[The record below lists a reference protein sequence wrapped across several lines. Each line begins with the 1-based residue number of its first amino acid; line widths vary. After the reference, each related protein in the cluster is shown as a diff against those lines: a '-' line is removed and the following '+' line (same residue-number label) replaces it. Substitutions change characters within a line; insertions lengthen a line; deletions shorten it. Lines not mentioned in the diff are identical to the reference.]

1 LIGTA
6 RADTLARM
14 PRLRAG
20 DRREQLL
27 AVATRIFAERGYDA
41 STTASIAAAAG
52 VTEPVLYRH
61 FRGKQALFLAVVR
74 GASRRTIEQWK
85 QITAATP
92 NPQNCLRLIA
102 AILPAHVNRA
112 ANSYHILHGAIS
124 TSRDRRVLA
133 AARAHY
139 RQLHRIFA
147 RVVTQAR
154 KRRPSSRHTS
164 ASISWHLVLLALG
177 YAMISLNIGPFDDT
191 IMSEA
196 LHNVIGTAMRAEH
209 AEQRGRRR

>member
-1 LIGTA
+1 
-6 RADTLARM
+6 M

-27 AVATRIFAERGYDA
+27 AVATRVFAERGYDA
-41 STTASIAAAAG
+41 TTTASIAAAAG

-74 GASRRTIEQWK
+74 EASRRTIEQWRL
-85 QITAATP
+85 ITDETP
-92 NPQNCLRLIA
+92 DAQDCLRLIA
-102 AILPAHVNRA
+102 AVMPAHVHRA
-112 ANSYHILHGAIS
+112 ASAYHILHGAIS

-139 RQLHRIFA
+139 RQLHRIFG

-154 KRRPSSRHTS
+154 KRRTPSRHTS
-164 ASISWHLVLLALG
+164 AAISWHLVLLALG
-177 YAMISLNIGPFDDT
+177 YAMVSLNIGPFDDT

-196 LHNVIGTAMRAEH
+196 LHSVIGSAMRAE
-209 AEQRGRRR
+209 APEPRGRRR